1 MNRKPNSKRQSL
13 LDCAKFF
20 SSNPFLNRLIVVDT
34 KALRRGLMSGETLR
48 APRQQLRWF
57 TPRPS
62 FLLKPLTFS
71 SNLKAT
77 FIFSDFLPRVGKSR
91 VLFLAA
97 PKLTSQIGEVGRP
110 IA

>member
-1 MNRKPNSKRQSL
+1 
-13 LDCAKFF
+13 
-20 SSNPFLNRLIVVDT
+20 
-34 KALRRGLMSGETLR
+34 MSGETLR

-62 FLLKPLTFS
+62 FLIKPLTFS

-97 PKLTSQIGEVGRP
+97 PKLTNQIGEVGLP